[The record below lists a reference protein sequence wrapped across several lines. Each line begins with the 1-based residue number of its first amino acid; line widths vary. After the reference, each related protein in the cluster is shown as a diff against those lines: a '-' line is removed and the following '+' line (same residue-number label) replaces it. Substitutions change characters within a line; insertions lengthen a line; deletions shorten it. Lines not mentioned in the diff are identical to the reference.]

1 MLEALPSRSWN
12 MINQRALTLGV
23 HRRVNTLNTI
33 PQNVTV
39 EDLNVIPYREMALKL
54 VEEAAKR
61 GNRSYGI
68 WLYSARLADVAREVE
83 QRNINSGSLPNPFP
97 KDSSVVHL
105 HADRASIVSASD
117 GMTYGIACLRV

>member
-12 MINQRALTLGV
+12 MIYQRALTLGV

-39 EDLNVIPYREMALKL
+39 EDLNVIPDREMALQL

-68 WLYSARLADVAREVE
+68 WLYSAGLADLAREVE
-83 QRNINSGSLPNPFP
+83 QRNINAGSLPSPFQ
-97 KDSSVVHL
+97 KDSSAGHL
-105 HADRASIVSASD
+105 HAGQANI
-117 GMTYGIACLRV
+117 CQ